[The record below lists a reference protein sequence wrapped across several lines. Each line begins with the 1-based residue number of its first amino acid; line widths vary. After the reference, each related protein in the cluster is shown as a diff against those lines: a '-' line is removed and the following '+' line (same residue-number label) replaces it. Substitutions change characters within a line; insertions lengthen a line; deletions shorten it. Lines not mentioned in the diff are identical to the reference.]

1 MVFECEFIVMHTHM
15 YQLHKAYKKRSF
27 DKSALEPQCEPMI
40 LLLSDFKTVP
50 FSAVVSCHF
59 SFRLMPDCHPV
70 QLQFSSKTLLSLISS
85 VVLLYITSIRGC
97 SLFLLHPQGVEYPC
111 TPHPFKMTS

>member
-1 MVFECEFIVMHTHM
+1 MHTHM
-15 YQLHKAYKKRSF
+15 YHLHKAYKKRSF

-70 QLQFSSKTLLSLISS
+70 QLVFIKNSALTDLISC
-85 VVLLYITSIRGC
+85 VALHHIHQRLLFIPSPPPRR
-97 SLFLLHPQGVEYPC
+97 
-111 TPHPFKMTS
+111 